1 MRLQVIPSVVVE
13 LRYTKPTEDES
24 STKRLDV
31 LRRSRIHL
39 YLNFKFQRR
48 YNKFNNAPPDNITLH
63 IQNYMQ
69 SKKVFLFIIEFIT
82 NIPNG
87 MKPKLEHHVSLL
99 QLTDKPAF
107 QLVSAKKIN
116 QHVGLVN
123 RQYHRKSKH
132 GRYRVRWVKNPK
144 RCAGYKYRRSED
156 GDEAA
161 GHSFGDCRTSNTRA
175 SVVQQIFLRAYFIRS
190 RDQDTLNQPRTK
202 AVPRAWMYYKGAEFT
217 YTGILNS
224 EEDTKSSTTL
234 HQII

>member
-1 MRLQVIPSVVVE
+1 MENQSMLC
-13 LRYTKPTEDES
+13 LLKD
-24 STKRLDV
+24 
-31 LRRSRIHL
+31 
-39 YLNFKFQRR
+39 
-48 YNKFNNAPPDNITLH
+48 
-63 IQNYMQ
+63 YMQ
-69 SKKVFLFIIEFIT
+69 SKKVFLVISEFIP

-175 SVVQQIFLRAYFIRS
+175 SVRY
-190 RDQDTLNQPRTK
+190 TK
-202 AVPRAWMYYKGAEFT
+202 PT
-217 YTGILNS
+217 
-224 EEDTKSSTTL
+224 EDESSTKRLDVLRYNKFNNAPPDNITL
-234 HQII
+234 HIQSETHFH